1 MKVLSKK
8 YLLKL
13 SILILTMLTQ
23 ISNDLIHHFLGQSD
37 INILLKSQVIRSLYD
52 SLNSE
57 YNNSKIRLTMNKMNY
72 PINKFISKGIKDK
85 LDARKNVMTLQ
96 WTTHGK
102 SKVINTLHIY
112 LDDNSETNTKLLV
125 DAISYITSFSDKNR
139 KITIHLCLLPDKKIL
154 KKNTQR
160 LTNANANSGSNHY
173 TNTESVICVFRGEEC
188 IKVLFHEIIHGL
200 RCSNLGI
207 QSEIT
212 DRICHKYK
220 IQSENI
226 LLDESYTEAWAK
238 ILNCR
243 FISSLTN
250 SSTKYQHFC
259 TLLAIETEFSLYQ
272 CSKIRGFIKDS
283 NEKNIDKYTNIS
295 AYYLVVGEIFNDL
308 EAFLNACGNSP
319 YVRDHTACLEYLY
332 QLDVP
337 NKRKV
342 LKDDKYYNTLRMSV
356 SELSV

>member
-1 MKVLSKK
+1 
-8 YLLKL
+8 
-13 SILILTMLTQ
+13 MLTQ
-23 ISNDLIHHFLGQSD
+23 ISNDLIHHFLGKSD
-37 INILLKSQVIRSLYD
+37 INSLLKSDIIKTLYD
-52 SLNSE
+52 NLNNE
-57 YNNSKIRLTMNKMNY
+57 YRNSKIKIEMKEMSFPTNAFIAKSIQNKLY
-72 PINKFISKGIKDK
+72 EY
-85 LDARKNVMTLQ
+85 KNAMTLN
-96 WTTHGK
+96 WTTKGR
-102 SKVINTLHIY
+102 SSVRNTLHIY

-125 DAISYITSFSDKNR
+125 EAISYITSFSDKNR

-173 TNTESVICVFRGEEC
+173 TNTESVICVFRREEC

-207 QSEIT
+207 QPEIT
-212 DRICHKYK
+212 ERICHKYK

-259 TLLAIETEFSLYQ
+259 TLLAIEAEFSLYQ
-272 CSKIRGFIKDS
+272 CSKIRGFIKES

-295 AYYLVVGEIFNDL
+295 AYYLVVGEIFNEL
-308 EAFLNACGNSP
+308 ELFLNACGNSP
-319 YVRDHTACLEYLY
+319 YVRDHKACLKYLY

-337 NKRKV
+337 KKRKV